1 MHKKAALWTHTG
13 STYRVIL
20 CAVSSWSGFSWSNFQ
35 CFMSPCYFLFSQGF
49 SPKLFCSGSVFT
61 TWQVPYSFLFTSTLL
76 HDFCLPSVFQI
87 VLLADLASLSDSC
100 SPSHFHLCAMW
111 PSLSVITVSKWDSR
125 NWQSISLSYINSIK
139 SSRRTSFLLKSAY
152 KLRHRPLQHT
162 ASLTIKMVW
171 IFLGLCCGTTSNLF
185 SGVFLGK
192 AAHSYFSVRVLR
204 DRCLQEKEVLHLWDV
219 LFLRAVV
226 SSSPDF
232 V

>member
-76 HDFCLPSVFQI
+76 HDFYLPSVFQI

-100 SPSHFHLCAMW
+100 SPSHFHLHAMW
-111 PSLSVITVSKWDSR
+111 PSLSLWS
-125 NWQSISLSYINSIK
+125 QSQNETQGTGRVFPFPTSI
-139 SSRRTSFLLKSAY
+139 
-152 KLRHRPLQHT
+152 
-162 ASLTIKMVW
+162 
-171 IFLGLCCGTTSNLF
+171 
-185 SGVFLGK
+185 
-192 AAHSYFSVRVLR
+192 
-204 DRCLQEKEVLHLWDV
+204 
-219 LFLRAVV
+219 V
-226 SSSPDF
+226 SSLLGGLLSCWSLRTNWDTGPF
-232 V
+232 NTQLHWQ